1 MKGRGDDNG
10 LDDDDDDDYE
20 ELSEPLQPEEAQN
33 ERV

>member
-10 LDDDDDDDYE
+10 LDDDDDDYE